1 MNNKVIERFH
11 FITDA
16 VEPDAHIRQLKDA
29 CEGGCKWVQLRIK
42 KFDDETW
49 LKTAIE
55 AKNITDKYNAKL
67 IINDNVEI
75 AREVGAAGTHLG
87 KTDMSIKKARNV
99 LGRNFIIGGTA
110 NTYEDIVSLSCE
122 DPDYIGLGPYR
133 FTTTKKKLSPVLGIK
148 GYISILNSMKEN
160 NINIPV
166 IAIGGI
172 KEKDISYLINN
183 GLHGVAVSS
192 LIVNAENI
200 TLKTRTILDNIK
212 KYKTKRWK
220 N

>member
-1 MNNKVIERFH
+1 MNNNIIERFQ

-42 KFDDETW
+42 EFNDETW
-49 LKTAIE
+49 LNTALK
-55 AKNITDKYNAKL
+55 AKNITDKYNARL
-67 IINDNVEI
+67 IINDNVNI
-75 AREVGAAGTHLG
+75 TKEVGAAGTHLG
-87 KTDMSIKKARNV
+87 KTDMSIKKARDV

-110 NTYEDIVSLSCE
+110 NTFEDIVSLSYE

-148 GYISILNSMKEN
+148 GYISILNNMKEN
-160 NINIPV
+160 NINIPL

-172 KEKDISYLINN
+172 KEEDISSLINN

-200 TLKTRTILDNIK
+200 TLKTMAILDNLKNIK
-212 KYKTKRWK
+212 L
-220 N
+220 